1 MGLFRK
7 KIDIYAPFSGTI
19 LPLEEVP
26 DEAFAKKM
34 IGDGLAI
41 QPNQYNY
48 VDVYSINEQGN
59 IHLFHTHHVIS
70 YKIKKLEILFHIGLN
85 TIKIQEKWIEVIGNT
100 IPLKANINTVL
111 LRVNYNAIVEKGLS
125 PISPIITNTP
135 ELLYDIN
142 IHKQFGTPVSQGDL
156 IMTFHML

>member
-26 DEAFAKKM
+26 DSAFAKKLL
-34 IGDGLAI
+34 GDGLAI
-41 QPNQYNY
+41 QPTQYDY

-59 IHLFHTHHVIS
+59 IHLFHTHNVIS
-70 YKIKKLEILFHIGLN
+70 YKIKKLELLFHIGLN
-85 TIKIQEKWIEVIGNT
+85 TTNIEEEWIKVMGNT
-100 IPLKANINTVL
+100 MLSKANVNTVL
-111 LRVNYNAIVEKGLS
+111 LNVDYNIIVEKGLS
-125 PISPIITNTP
+125 PISPIITRTP
-135 ELLYDIN
+135 DLLYDIS